1 MQDIMIICTT
11 KDTIG
16 FGLLLLFSSAL
27 LKDRF
32 PLCNINPRNL
42 TDDVKIM
49 FYCLW
54 GPLCYIFLMYETLM
68 QSYGCVTL
76 VNFKLFS
83 WKSTC
88 TNLVMC
94 SEVFKKQQFLF
105 LKFPLMA
112 SLQRCLEIHNN

>member
-1 MQDIMIICTT
+1 MKNIMIICTT
-11 KDTIG
+11 KDTID

-42 TDDVKIM
+42 TNDVKIM

-54 GPLCYIFLMYETLM
+54 GSSCYIFLMYESVM
-68 QSYGCVTL
+68 QLYGYVNL

-88 TNLVMC
+88 TNLI
-94 SEVFKKQQFLF
+94 VFWSFYKTTVSFFK
-105 LKFPLMA
+105 
-112 SLQRCLEIHNN
+112 SLL